1 MEPEDL
7 SLEAAA
13 ESDAGPSVRGA
24 EPERLCIATRIVRP
38 VGDMIR
44 FVVGPDDGIVPD
56 LKRKL
61 SGRGVWVTA
70 THAALSVAIAKQA
83 FARGF
88 KRPVKAGSDLGE
100 MTDRLLEQAT
110 LDALSMAHK
119 AGRVLAG
126 FSRVEAALDRED
138 LIALIQA
145 VEGAADG
152 VRKLAA
158 GLRQKRA
165 AQAAD
170 VFILTGLNSMQ
181 LDLALGRSNVIHAAL
196 LAGSGSESV
205 LARYR
210 SLIGFRGSE
219 QVSPAAADPN

>member
-1 MEPEDL
+1 MEPEDP
-7 SLEAAA
+7 SV
-13 ESDAGPSVRGA
+13 ESASETDAGPSARSA
-24 EPERLCIATRIVRP
+24 EPERLCIATRVVRP

-44 FVVGPDDGIVPD
+44 FVVGPDEHVIPD

-61 SGRGVWVTA
+61 PGRGVWVTA
-70 THAALSVAIAKQA
+70 TYAALSAAIAKQA

-88 KRPVKAGSDLGE
+88 KQPVRAVPDLAE
-100 MTDRLLEQAT
+100 MTDRLLEQAA

-119 AGRVLAG
+119 AGRVLTG
-126 FSRVEAALDRED
+126 FSRVEAALDRKD

-145 VEGAADG
+145 AEGAADG

-165 AQAAD
+165 AEAPE
-170 VFILTGLNSMQ
+170 VLVMTGFNSTQ

-205 LARYR
+205 LVRYR

-219 QVSPAAADPN
+219 QVT